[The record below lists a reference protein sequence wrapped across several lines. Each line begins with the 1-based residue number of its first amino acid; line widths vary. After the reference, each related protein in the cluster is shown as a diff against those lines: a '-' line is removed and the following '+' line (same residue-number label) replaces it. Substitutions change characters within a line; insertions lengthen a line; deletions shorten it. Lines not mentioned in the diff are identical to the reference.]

1 MESRAKEKIDV
12 YIEGYE
18 ELKRNREFI
27 KSIDKDYFFELIDCL
42 IEGYREYEEE
52 NKRIKMSRPV
62 NFKPSIN
69 DNKSWFSL
77 YRR

>member
-1 MESRAKEKIDV
+1 MGVKNREKV
-12 YIEGYE
+12 NMYIENYE

-42 IEGYREYEEE
+42 IEGYKEYEEE
-52 NKRIKMSRPV
+52 NKRIKMSRDLR
-62 NFKPSIN
+62 FKPSIN
-69 DNKSWFSL
+69 DNKAWFSL